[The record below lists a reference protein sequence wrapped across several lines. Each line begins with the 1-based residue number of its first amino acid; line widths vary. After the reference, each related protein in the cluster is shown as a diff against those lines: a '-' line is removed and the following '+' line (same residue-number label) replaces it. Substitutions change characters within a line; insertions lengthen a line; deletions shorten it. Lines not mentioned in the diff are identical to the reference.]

1 MEAAFVWW
9 TCACSIK
16 VKAGLDMSKA
26 SVTVQCA
33 NRPCTTKRT
42 LPGQITQLWV
52 GIGSDPEMWRS
63 VGVDWL
69 IYPSLKKL
77 RRRRSSLEGGVD
89 NANTSLND
97 LKHSVALQRPQ
108 IAKLNVRSTAIN
120 RRIEKLLT
128 SHSD

>member
-1 MEAAFVWW
+1 
-9 TCACSIK
+9 
-16 VKAGLDMSKA
+16 
-26 SVTVQCA
+26 
-33 NRPCTTKRT
+33 
-42 LPGQITQLWV
+42 
-52 GIGSDPEMWRS
+52 MWRS

-69 IYPSLKKL
+69 IYPSLETL
-77 RRRRSSLEGGVD
+77 PRRSSSLEGGVD

-108 IAKLNVRSTAIN
+108 IATKLNVWSTAIN